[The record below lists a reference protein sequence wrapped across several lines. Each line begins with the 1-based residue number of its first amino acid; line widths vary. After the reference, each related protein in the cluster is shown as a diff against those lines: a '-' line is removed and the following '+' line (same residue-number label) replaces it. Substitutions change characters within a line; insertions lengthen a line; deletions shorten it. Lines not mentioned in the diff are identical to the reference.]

1 MSRPATLKVG
11 NTSYWTIMTYTSAGV
26 LVDADSTPTVV
37 VYKNGSVTADV
48 VTVTKRSATTGI
60 YDAYYNPA
68 SEAEGDCFT
77 IEETATISSQAYVQ
91 SWNFEILAA
100 ERGTDNAST
109 FDASSDAVTTDAAS
123 RTASQADVSAL
134 ATSASIAALNDFN
147 PASDVVANVTTTGSV
162 TNAVVTDAASRTA
175 SQADVSALATSASIA
190 ALNNLSA
197 VQVENAVWDA
207 SLSSHNS
214 AGSTG
219 KALKQLKEGIISQ
232 DGSVNDAAATATS
245 FVTNL
250 AEAVDGFFHDK
261 VIVFISGSLSG
272 QARHIETYNGTTK
285 AITVSQAFTSAPS
298 DADEFL
304 ILATHEH
311 SLGEIADG
319 VWDEARSGHTTA
331 GTFGYFLDA
340 QVSSAG
346 GGSAPTAQEIVDAW
360 GNQDQ
365 SVYSTA
371 GTLGYFLD
379 AQVSGAGAGGSGLY
393 QVTVRVEDSGNNALQ
408 GARVNVD
415 GTTLT
420 LATGSSGEVTFNL
433 DSGVYLLNV
442 SPPAGYTTPIGQVV
456 TVTTSDISE
465 TFTLVGSGTCS
476 PGWVG

>member
-48 VTVTKRSATTGI
+48 VTITKRSATTGI

-77 IEETATISSQAYVQ
+77 IQETATISSQAYVQ
-91 SWNFEILAA
+91 SWNFEVLAA

-109 FDASSDAVTTDAAS
+109 FDAA
-123 RTASQADVSAL
+123 
-134 ATSASIAALNDFN
+134 N
-147 PASDVVANVTTTGSV
+147 DVVANVTTTGSV

-250 AEAVDGFFHDK
+250 TEAVDGFFHDK
-261 VIVFISGSLSG
+261 VIVFTSGSLSG

-285 AITVSQAFTSAPS
+285 SITVSQAFTSAPS

-319 VWDEARSGHTTA
+319 VWDEARSGHTTV

>member
-1 MSRPATLKVG
+1 MSRPATLKIG

-37 VYKNGSVTADV
+37 VYKNGTLTADV

-77 IEETATISSQAYVQ
+77 IQETATISSQAYVQ

-109 FDASSDAVTTDAAS
+109 FDAASDAVANVTTVASVTNAVTTDAAS

-134 ATSASIAALNDFN
+134 ATAASISALND
-147 PASDVVANVTTTGSV
+147 
-162 TNAVVTDAASRTA
+162 
-175 SQADVSALATSASIA
+175 
-190 ALNNLSA
+190 LSA
-197 VQVENAVWDA
+197 VQVENAVWEA
-207 SLSSHNS
+207 SISSHNS

-219 KALKQLKEGIISQ
+219 KALKQLKEGVISQ
-232 DGSVNDAAATATS
+232 DGSVDDASATATS
-245 FVTNL
+245 FITNL
-250 AEAVDGFFHDK
+250 TETVDGFFHDK
-261 VIVFISGSLSG
+261 VIVFVSGDLAG
-272 QARHIETYNGTTK
+272 QARHIENYSGTTK
-285 AITVSQAFTSAPS
+285 TVTVSQAFTSVPA

-319 VWDEARSGHTTA
+319 VWDEPQAGHTTVD
-331 GTFGYFLDA
+331 TFGYFLDS
-340 QVSSAG
+340 QVSAAG

-365 SVYSTA
+365 SVYVTA

-393 QVTVRVEDSGNNALQ
+393 QVTVRVEDSSNNALQ

-420 LATGSSGEVTFNL
+420 LATGSSGEVVFNL
-433 DSGVYLLNV
+433 DSGIYLLNV
-442 SPPAGYTTPIGQVV
+442 SPPAGYTTPLGQVV
-456 TVTTSDISE
+456 TVTTADLSE

>member
-77 IEETATISSQAYVQ
+77 IQETATISSQAYVQ
-91 SWNFEILAA
+91 SWNFEVLAA

-109 FDASSDAVTTDAAS
+109 FDA
-123 RTASQADVSAL
+123 
-134 ATSASIAALNDFN
+134 
-147 PASDVVANVTTTGSV
+147 ASDVVANVTTTGSV

-285 AITVSQAFTSAPS
+285 SITVSQAFTSAPS

-319 VWDEARSGHTTA
+319 VWDEARSGHTTV

>member
-1 MSRPATLKVG
+1 M
-11 NTSYWTIMTYTSAGV
+11 
-26 LVDADSTPTVV
+26 
-37 VYKNGSVTADV
+37 
-48 VTVTKRSATTGI
+48 
-60 YDAYYNPA
+60 
-68 SEAEGDCFT
+68 
-77 IEETATISSQAYVQ
+77 
-91 SWNFEILAA
+91 
-100 ERGTDNAST
+100 
-109 FDASSDAVTTDAAS
+109 
-123 RTASQADVSAL
+123 
-134 ATSASIAALNDFN
+134 
-147 PASDVVANVTTTGSV
+147 
-162 TNAVVTDAASRTA
+162 
-175 SQADVSALATSASIA
+175 
-190 ALNNLSA
+190 
-197 VQVENAVWDA
+197 
-207 SLSSHNS
+207 
-214 AGSTG
+214 
-219 KALKQLKEGIISQ
+219 
-232 DGSVNDAAATATS
+232 
-245 FVTNL
+245 
-250 AEAVDGFFHDK
+250 
-261 VIVFISGSLSG
+261 FISGSLSG

-285 AITVSQAFTSAPS
+285 SITVSQAFTSAPS

-319 VWDEARSGHTTA
+319 VWDEARSGHTTV

>member
-77 IEETATISSQAYVQ
+77 IQETATISSQAYVQ

-109 FDASSDAVTTDAAS
+109 FDA
-123 RTASQADVSAL
+123 
-134 ATSASIAALNDFN
+134 
-147 PASDVVANVTTTGSV
+147 ASDVVANVTTTGSV

-250 AEAVDGFFHDK
+250 TEAVDGFFHDK

-285 AITVSQAFTSAPS
+285 SITVSQAFTSAPS

-319 VWDEARSGHTTA
+319 VWDEARSGHTTV